1 MRQNNIEIRELRSLK
16 LKLKSLQLK
25 SFFESEQ
32 NLAFF
37 MMTDNIQP
45 YDRLELRKKFAEYD
59 LHLTFLSK
67 KLVKLWMKNP
77 TWATVKNLLSGNVVK
92 ITRKKNPNS
101 SLPFSPDILNFIL
114 QHKQFDL
121 RCVIWNQQVYRK
133 EKWVEYVS
141 NAHIDF
147 KTVFI
152 ENSLKSSLIKSP
164 LYEGLFFTQ
173 THYI

>member
-1 MRQNNIEIRELRSLK
+1 
-16 LKLKSLQLK
+16 
-25 SFFESEQ
+25 
-32 NLAFF
+32 
-37 MMTDNIQP
+37 
-45 YDRLELRKKFAEYD
+45 
-59 LHLTFLSK
+59 LSK

-121 RCVIWNQQVYRK
+121 RCVIWNQQLYRK